1 MDQIIIRPVI
11 ESDLPI
17 FYLHQADKEAA
28 RIADFPSR
36 EEVAFYDHWHK
47 IMANPENILRTVLW
61 EGQVAGNMVSFI
73 MDGKREVGYWL
84 GREYWGKG
92 IASTALELFLQVVTE
107 RPLYGVTASSNPG
120 SARVLKKCG
129 FELQES
135 SEKESIFYL
144 K

>member
-1 MDQIIIRPVI
+1 MI

-36 EEVAFYDHWHK
+36 EEAVFYAHWHK

-73 MDGKREVGYWL
+73 MEGKREVGYWL

-120 SARVLKKCG
+120 SARVLEKCG
-129 FELQES
+129 FELLES
-135 SEKESIFYL
+135 TDKESIFCL